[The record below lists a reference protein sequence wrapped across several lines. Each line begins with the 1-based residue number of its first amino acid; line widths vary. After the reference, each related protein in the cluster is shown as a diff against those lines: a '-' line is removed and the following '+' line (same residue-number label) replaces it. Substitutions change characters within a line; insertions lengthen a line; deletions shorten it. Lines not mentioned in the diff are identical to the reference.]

1 MLKRELPSTKLLIV
15 DDVAPED
22 LAMLQA
28 LYSRSAESAEVHLE
42 KVKQAGSGKFMSKF
56 YVGYN
61 HKSIADCGT
70 TTMFIEG
77 VSTLAAKAIQ
87 DWPLYSGQETSTRYI
102 DMSKQRIVDPVGSQR
117 SGEILQA
124 WMRFYTSYQGRVEQT
139 IRQRYPQS
147 QQDSEATAQRMK
159 KKSLDQLTAAERDE
173 VEGAAKAAYEG
184 AVKARTFDS
193 LRGFLPAG
201 ITTQLSWH
209 TNLRQAGDHLNLLA
223 WHPSEEI
230 RGIGRNLQQMF
241 GEQYAASSGVG
252 QAAVSA
258 VTGGKDEREEWERRM
273 TEQYAYSADIGF
285 PQNEGY
291 GFTTTILGG
300 NLATYSEALRTRPR
314 GAVLPH
320 FLSDIGQLS
329 WAFFLDFGSF
339 RDIQRH
345 RNGVC
350 RMPLLTTEYG
360 FEPWYLEQLDNDLAH
375 EAKGLIAFLSGAIST
390 ITDDPVARQY
400 YIPLGFRVPCQV
412 TYALPAAL
420 YVMELR
426 SGKTIHPT
434 LRRVIH
440 RMIGSFREEFPNV
453 PLHVDMDPDDWSIR
467 RGQQTIL
474 AKP

>member
-1 MLKRELPSTKLLIV
+1 MLKRELPGTKLLIV
-15 DDVAPED
+15 DDLAPED

-42 KVKQAGSGKFMSKF
+42 KVQKAGSGKFMSRF

-77 VSTLAAKAIQ
+77 VSTLAAKAVQ

-102 DMSKQRIVDPVGSQR
+102 DMSKQRIEDPLGTPR
-117 SGEILQA
+117 SKEVHA
-124 WMRFYTSYQGRVEQT
+124 RWMEFYTSSQSRVEEI
-139 IRQRYPQS
+139 IRKRFP
-147 QQDSEATAQRMK
+147 ATDADK
-159 KKSLDQLTAAERDE
+159 KDDKTRENYER
-173 VEGAAKAAYEG
+173 
-184 AVKARTFDS
+184 AVKARVFDS

-209 TNLRQAGDHLNLLA
+209 TNLRQAGDHLSLLA
-223 WHPSEEI
+223 KHPAAEI
-230 RGIGRNLQQMF
+230 RTVGQALQKMF
-241 GEQYAASSGVG
+241 AEQYSSSTDFDA
-252 QAAVSA
+252 AAVSA
-258 VTGGKDEREEWERRM
+258 VTGGAEARATWEAKM
-273 TEQYAYSADIGF
+273 VEKYTFTSSLGF
-285 PQNEGY
+285 PSTNEG
-291 GFTTTILGG
+291 FHSTLSQG
-300 NLATYSEALRTRPR
+300 NLASYHELLQSRPR
-314 GAVLPH
+314 GSVIPH

-329 WAFFLDFGSF
+329 FAFLLDFGSF

-350 RMPLLTTEYG
+350 RMPLLTLDYG
-360 FEPWYLEQLDNDLAH
+360 FEPWYLEQLDEELTGK
-375 EAKGLIAFLSGAIST
+375 AKDLIAFLSGAIT
-390 ITDDPVARQY
+390 HMTDDPIARQY

-412 TYALPAAL
+412 TYALPAAV

-440 RMIGSFREEFPNV
+440 WMIGRFREKYPEI
-453 PLHVDMDPDDWSIR
+453 PLHVDMDPDDWTVR
-467 RGQQTIL
+467 RGQQTIQ
-474 AKP
+474 AR